1 MRILLMPNFTKPRT
15 WELLGELCRR
25 MGALG
30 LQAAAVR
37 KDREAMEALP
47 EDSTVFGEL
56 ERPALLDALL
66 PMTVDALVDREAGTV
81 REEAVR
87 SFLAFCAAAPLR
99 TEGVEDIYTAALN
112 GELLLLPAELTRLDS
127 CAEVQVYTT
136 AFGGSCSYVG
146 YPREDGGAGSF
157 FRLWDGISMASG
169 CKNKE
174 AAWSFLREAFLPKYP
189 TGIYFGP
196 ALPISR
202 ADFDRMAEISTGPML
217 DETGQPMETAG
228 PACVMMPDSDL
239 AIPIRPVTQEE
250 YGHFMVLF
258 NAVDSRNQLDV
269 LLDGVVLVG
278 AAVAAYG
285 ILQYMFRWGY
295 QSASWVDSDMF
306 SSIEFRVPS
315 TLDNPNML
323 GQYLILAI
331 PIGGAKL
338 LSAKDWFSRV
348 FYFGCC
354 GVMCV
359 CMLLTFSRGAWL
371 GLLFAG
377 AVFVVLL
384 NPRLIL
390 LFPLALAALWF
401 VLPDTVTAR
410 FASIGNLGDASTS
423 YRVYIWMGTLAML
436 KNYWLC
442 GIGPG
447 NEAFNAVYAKYS
459 FSAVTAPHS
468 HNLFL
473 QLVCDAGITALAVFL
488 ILIFVYFRMM
498 CAALHREKDWTSRMY
513 QTAFTGGVCGFL
525 VQAMTDYS
533 FYNYRVLFIFWAY
546 LALGALSAR
555 RSGLPEGRLL
565 A

>member
-1 MRILLMPNFTKPRT
+1 MEQAKNILNASLLWRWLMSLCRWCGDQWRASGVVQWFLHPGGWTPAASEHSVFYKLWSLVRGGLCWLYEKLRLDKLFAGSVFTKS
-15 WELLGELCRR
+15 WFWC
-25 MGALG
+25 
-30 LQAAAVR
+30 
-37 KDREAMEALP
+37 
-47 EDSTVFGEL
+47 
-56 ERPALLDALL
+56 LL
-66 PMTVDALVDREAGTV
+66 PV
-81 REEAVR
+81 
-87 SFLAFCAAAPLR
+87 AAAPVLP
-99 TEGVEDIYTAALN
+99 TMAVLGLAAIAYCSLALN
-112 GELLLLPAELTRLDS
+112 LVRDRSRRLAWAPTNRYILLYAAIYMAGTLFSVNLRSSLNPGLLTVCFVLFSL
-127 CAEVQVYTT
+127 
-136 AFGGSCSYVG
+136 
-146 YPREDGGAGSF
+146 
-157 FRLWDGISMASG
+157 
-169 CKNKE
+169 
-174 AAWSFLREAFLPKYP
+174 
-189 TGIYFGP
+189 
-196 ALPISR
+196 
-202 ADFDRMAEISTGPML
+202 
-217 DETGQPMETAG
+217 
-228 PACVMMPDSDL
+228 
-239 AIPIRPVTQEE
+239 
-250 YGHFMVLF
+250 VLF
-258 NAVDSRNQLDV
+258 NAVDSRIQLDV

-285 ILQYMFRWGY
+285 ILQYIFRWGY

-323 GQYLILAI
+323 GQYLILMVPVGA
-331 PIGGAKL
+331 AKL
-338 LSAKDWFSRV
+338 LSARDWPRRLL
-348 FYFGCC
+348 YLGCC
-354 GVMCV
+354 ALMCV
-359 CMLLTFSRGAWL
+359 CMILTFSRGAWL

-390 LFPLALAALWF
+390 LAPAALAALWF
-401 VLPDTVTAR
+401 LLPETVISR
-410 FASIGNLGDASTS
+410 FTSIGDMTDGSTT
-423 YRVYIWMGTLAML
+423 YRVSIWMGTLDML
-436 KNYWLC
+436 KDYWLC

-447 NEAFNAVYAKYS
+447 DEAFNRVYPA
-459 FSAVTAPHS
+459 FSYNSINAPHS

>member
-1 MRILLMPNFTKPRT
+1 MEQAKNILNASLLWRWLMSLCRWCGDQWRASGVVQWFLHPGGWTPAASEHSVFYKLWSLVRGGLCWLYEKLRLDKLFAGSVFTKS
-15 WELLGELCRR
+15 WFWC
-25 MGALG
+25 
-30 LQAAAVR
+30 
-37 KDREAMEALP
+37 
-47 EDSTVFGEL
+47 
-56 ERPALLDALL
+56 LL
-66 PMTVDALVDREAGTV
+66 PA
-81 REEAVR
+81 
-87 SFLAFCAAAPLR
+87 AAAPVLP
-99 TEGVEDIYTAALN
+99 TMAVLGLTAIAYCSLALN
-112 GELLLLPAELTRLDS
+112 LVRDRSRRLAWAPTNRYILLYAAIYMAGTLFSVNLRSSLNPGLLTVCFVLFSL
-127 CAEVQVYTT
+127 
-136 AFGGSCSYVG
+136 
-146 YPREDGGAGSF
+146 
-157 FRLWDGISMASG
+157 
-169 CKNKE
+169 
-174 AAWSFLREAFLPKYP
+174 
-189 TGIYFGP
+189 
-196 ALPISR
+196 
-202 ADFDRMAEISTGPML
+202 
-217 DETGQPMETAG
+217 
-228 PACVMMPDSDL
+228 
-239 AIPIRPVTQEE
+239 
-250 YGHFMVLF
+250 VLF
-258 NAVDSRNQLDV
+258 NAVDSRIQLDV

-323 GQYLILAI
+323 GQYLILMVPVGA
-331 PIGGAKL
+331 AKL
-338 LSAKDWFSRV
+338 LSARDWPRRLL
-348 FYFGCC
+348 YLGCC
-354 GVMCV
+354 ALMCV
-359 CMLLTFSRGAWL
+359 CMILTFSRGAWL

-390 LFPLALAALWF
+390 LAPAALAALWF
-401 VLPDTVTAR
+401 LLPETVISR
-410 FASIGNLGDASTS
+410 FTSIGDMTDGSTT
-423 YRVYIWMGTLAML
+423 YRVSIWLGTLDML
-436 KNYWLC
+436 KHYWLC

-447 NEAFNAVYAKYS
+447 DEAFNRVYPA
-459 FSAVTAPHS
+459 FSYNSINAPHS

-533 FYNYRVLFIFWAY
+533 FYNYRVLFSFWAY